1 MIPSELPPQLTGGR
15 MERFLAIVKNA
26 PRDPS
31 CGCLKLGE
39 TAMLLIRA
47 IIDEQRCADAQSQDV
62 NEQKQVDI
70 EIGVSNGSS
79 ENTDKQE

>member
-1 MIPSELPPQLTGGR
+1 MFGGDLPPQLTGGR

-47 IIDEQRCADAQSQDV
+47 IIDEQ
-62 NEQKQVDI
+62 KKVDI

>member
-39 TAMLLIRA
+39 TAMMLIRA
-47 IIDEQRCADAQSQDV
+47 IIDEQ
-62 NEQKQVDI
+62 KKVDI

>member
-47 IIDEQRCADAQSQDV
+47 IIDEQ
-62 NEQKQVDI
+62 KKVDI

>member
-1 MIPSELPPQLTGGR
+1 LDIEMIPSELPPQLTGGR

-47 IIDEQRCADAQSQDV
+47 IIDEQ
-62 NEQKQVDI
+62 KKVDI